1 MPDLNLGTVYTQLDI
16 DTSALNQRV
25 DEVMQAWESIK
36 SGSSRAA
43 VGLSETMVYGVDQYQ
58 KKLTIIEQ
66 KLERQ
71 RQLIQQL
78 EQTSRKTPVG
88 RNSYRE
94 ITRATEQ
101 LEKEKLKLQEL
112 EAQFDRTYDA
122 QRNFIVQQDKTAK
135 KVQETAQKMDMRKA
149 GANMKIGTDL
159 AASGLRTLDQV
170 APGVAGNIGNIITQ
184 INTARTAMEGMSIT
198 PMKWAMGISAAVG
211 VVTTLVMAGIKQ
223 MQEAEEERQR
233 AFEEGMEKSKEYAQN
248 LIVLESNIRILKD
261 EKSTVDQVK
270 AARAA
275 LTNTF
280 PELIAGYTEE
290 GEAILN
296 NIKNLDEY
304 TERLKIKQELSRRD
318 IVKNGGDDLAKS
330 KDLKNQINSL
340 LEQIDKEQEVYR
352 KAVDAGGV
360 WMEVIPG
367 GMVSGQGREAAHY
380 AERSLSLIS
389 SLEDKLDDLQLQYRD
404 SIPDVS
410 EFFKAQLEGAVK
422 VADANGDL
430 TLGWQ
435 DMDKTQQMALNAF
448 VQNTENLERY
458 ILGGDDALKEMTKE
472 LQNLINNPELLSTY
486 IAQFQKATAAAEKQ
500 AYLEDVLADSYRAQE
515 APVSALTDA
524 YKQLSKGHLLSKD
537 SMRQLAQT
545 FPEIHEYLEKTK
557 DITLDNGRIITE
569 VMGKLDFS
577 EEINALGSLSK
588 AYESLKNGQ
597 QLSVSQLY
605 EMAQQYPQ
613 IADYINQT
621 SDATLDHG
629 EVVRQ
634 LYELERQEM
643 VLKAESARQ
652 AKILQAEETQSLI
665 TQLEERLSALQIFY
679 RSAGTAAGF
688 ELKATLD
695 ATSADLEKARQEYE
709 KQQENIKNAETSLKL
724 MKSSASGIGSIGGSG
739 KKSSGASRRNEALAA
754 ELKQLEQKKKM
765 DQLTSAQ
772 ELEWLQRIQKK
783 YKLSAEEKM
792 DLEYRVYSA
801 KKKLEQ
807 EAEQAATQRLQAE
820 YKAIENRK
828 NLGELSAKEELAWL
842 QKIQRTF
849 QMNKDE
855 QMELEIK
862 LYNLKKQLRQEDV
875 DALNTLGAAVTEA
888 LKNKYKEQQ
897 EAEQQRINDS
907 IQSWKDWEEETVKA
921 IQGQIDALDQL
932 EKQQEEEEKRAE
944 YEKKRQATALQLAY
958 EKDDYNRKQLEK
970 ELARLDA
977 EEKKRREAAD
987 RQAQKDELQKE
998 IDKIKETSSAQQDA
1012 LQKELETLDKQYAEL
1027 TKDFNLRAEA
1037 EKAIM
1042 ESTQKEIL
1050 EMIKSYAPEYDLAGQ
1065 SIGEKLADGF
1075 KKKVGDIAAYMEN
1088 MVGRITDYQKKLAAT
1103 ANAAADDF
1111 WKSRAEYEKKMAAL
1125 SAGAAADRLWEN
1137 KVKHE
1142 LYAADSPLGPG
1153 RQAACVNM
1161 TVNFNRPVESPIEM
1175 KRQMDR
1181 VAADLARRI
1190 GG

>member
-1 MPDLNLGTVYTQLDI
+1 MNRAIAAEDDLVKRLFNIGPSFWVATDMIFNGDVPWWNIFQPGVLASRINLGD
-16 DTSALNQRV
+16 
-25 DEVMQAWESIK
+25 
-36 SGSSRAA
+36 
-43 VGLSETMVYGVDQYQ
+43 
-58 KKLTIIEQ
+58 
-66 KLERQ
+66 
-71 RQLIQQL
+71 
-78 EQTSRKTPVG
+78 
-88 RNSYRE
+88 
-94 ITRATEQ
+94 
-101 LEKEKLKLQEL
+101 
-112 EAQFDRTYDA
+112 F
-122 QRNFIVQQDKTAK
+122 
-135 KVQETAQKMDMRKA
+135 
-149 GANMKIGTDL
+149 
-159 AASGLRTLDQV
+159 
-170 APGVAGNIGNIITQ
+170 
-184 INTARTAMEGMSIT
+184 
-198 PMKWAMGISAAVG
+198 
-211 VVTTLVMAGIKQ
+211 
-223 MQEAEEERQR
+223 
-233 AFEEGMEKSKEYAQN
+233 
-248 LIVLESNIRILKD
+248 KD
-261 EKSTVDQVK
+261 ELADLKTQVVETEK
-270 AARAA
+270 ALRVNYQQIIRDELKAKDA
-275 LTNTF
+275 LGN
-280 PELIAGYTEE
+280 EIGGWE
-290 GEAILN
+290 
-296 NIKNLDEY
+296 
-304 TERLKIKQELSRRD
+304 ELSRVQQAVAND
-318 IVKNGGDDLAKS
+318 IILANL
-330 KDLKNQINSL
+330 DQIISHTISW
-340 LEQIDKEQEVYR
+340 EEVT
-352 KAVDAGGV
+352 K
-360 WMEVIPG
+360 
-367 GMVSGQGREAAHY
+367 Q
-380 AERSLSLIS
+380 
-389 SLEDKLDDLQLQYRD
+389 
-404 SIPDVS
+404 
-410 EFFKAQLEGAVK
+410 AQ
-422 VADANGDL
+422 D
-430 TLGWQ
+430 
-435 DMDKTQQMALNAF
+435 
-448 VQNTENLERY
+448 
-458 ILGGDDALKEMTKE
+458 I
-472 LQNLINNPELLSTY
+472 INNPEQTMAYYKSLL
-486 IAQFQKATAAAEKQ
+486 TANNALEKQ

-1012 LQKELETLDKQYAEL
+1012 LQKELEALDKQYAEL

-1042 ESTQKEIL
+1042 ESSQKEIL

-1065 SIGEKLADGF
+1065 SIGERLADGF

-1142 LYAADSPLGPG
+1142 LYAADSPLSPG